1 VIKIIKIS
9 FITNGRTPYRKLQFE
24 EFSKI
29 PDTKFNIYYTN
40 PNVLERKWKVP
51 PIKNVTER
59 ALKGIKFS
67 ERIGYLNFGL
77 KRIVLD
83 SDVVLIGGT
92 IEPTYQLI
100 ARLCRKYQK
109 KYVLVFDGV
118 SPKKVEMINRNSFI
132 YKLKKDIIKD
142 SAVIFGNGAIAIK
155 YFSEV
160 FGYPKDR
167 IFNQY
172 LTVDIETIKDFRK
185 YKNELKKQIISKYN
199 IPLNKNVV
207 IYSGRLIKRKN
218 VDLIIK
224 SMEGLKNVFLLIVGD
239 GEENEKLSK
248 LASKL
253 KIDFKITG
261 FIEDQEELFKLY
273 YAGDLLILPS
283 YNEPWGLVVN
293 EAMAAGLPV
302 IVSNESGCSLDLVK
316 DGENGF
322 ILSDLENPEIL
333 RNLIIKT
340 LENKEN
346 FSKKSLEIIDN
357 WTFENSRES
366 FESLLKAISK

>member
-1 VIKIIKIS
+1 MGRIS
-9 FITNGRTPYRKLQFE
+9 GRKLQFKE
-24 EFSKI
+24 LSKI
-29 PDTKFNIYYTN
+29 PNTQFYIYYTN
-40 PNVLERKWKVP
+40 PNVLERKWKVS
-51 PIKNVTER
+51 PIKNVIER
-59 ALKGIKFS
+59 PLKGFKFS
-67 ERIGYLNFGL
+67 EKIGYLNFGL

-239 GEENEKLSK
+239 GEENEELSK
-248 LASKL
+248 LANKL
-253 KIDFKITG
+253 KIDYKITG
-261 FIEDQEELFKLY
+261 FIEDQEELFKIY
-273 YAGDLLILPS
+273 YVGDLLILPS

-340 LENKEN
+340 IENKKN
-346 FSKKSLEIIDN
+346 FSKKSLEIINN
-357 WTFENSRES
+357 WTFEKSRES
-366 FESLLKAISK
+366 FESLLKAINE

>member
-51 PIKNVTER
+51 PIKNVTEHP
-59 ALKGIKFS
+59 LKGIKFS
-67 ERIGYLNFGL
+67 EKIGYLNFGL

-142 SAVIFGNGAIAIK
+142 SAAIFGNGAIAIK

-199 IPLNKNVV
+199 IPPAKNVV

-224 SMEGLKNVFLLIVGD
+224 SLEGLKNVFLLIVGD
-239 GEENEKLSK
+239 GEVNKELSK
-248 LASKL
+248 LAKNL
-253 KIDFKITG
+253 KIDYKITG
-261 FIEDQEELFKLY
+261 FIEDQEELFKIY
-273 YAGDLLILPS
+273 YAGDLLVLPS
-283 YNEPWGLVVN
+283 SHDAWGLVVN

-302 IVSNESGCSLDLVK
+302 IVSNRCGCSLDLVK

-322 ILSDLENPEIL
+322 ILSDLENPKIL

-340 LENKEN
+340 LENKEK

-357 WTFENSRES
+357 WTFEKSRES
-366 FESLLKAISK
+366 FENLLKTISE